1 MVLLSPVYT
10 CESFSLSEKARR
22 HHMDAIF
29 SFLFGTRA
37 GLAVLFVGGVALFG
51 LIAFVMEKR
60 THKLYVDRGPKKED
74 EDGFWD

>member
-1 MVLLSPVYT
+1 
-10 CESFSLSEKARR
+10 
-22 HHMDAIF
+22 MDAIF

-37 GLAVLFVGGVALFG
+37 GLAVLFVVALFG